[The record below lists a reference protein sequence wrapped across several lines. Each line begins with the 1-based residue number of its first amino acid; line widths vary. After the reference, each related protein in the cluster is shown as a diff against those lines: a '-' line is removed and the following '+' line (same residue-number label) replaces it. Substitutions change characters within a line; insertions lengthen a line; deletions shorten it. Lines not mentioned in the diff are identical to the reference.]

1 MPKAVFICGTEYYE
15 TLCPAGMTIADAA
28 ALAGV
33 PVSLPCGGKGICGGC
48 TVTARGGISAPS
60 AHEREILGGHL
71 DRGARLAC
79 SAVING
85 DCTVFI
91 GSRRVFAEESAGA
104 RVKRI
109 APLTGS
115 KKCFA
120 AAVDIGTTTVVI
132 KLISLPSG
140 RTVKKTAFANPQAR
154 FGADV
159 VTRLEACINGRQGEL
174 TALIN
179 GAVEKVFAEW
189 GAAPEFRIVTG
200 NTAML
205 HIAAGLDA
213 RGLAN
218 HPFTPESLFGEW
230 IGNRYYMR
238 CAGAYIGGDV
248 TASVLAADIKD
259 IPTVLTDIGTN
270 NETVLFD
277 GERFTACASAAGPAF
292 EGAHI
297 SCGTV
302 ATDGAICGVTIRN
315 GRALYIKTVGG
326 AKPNGFC
333 GSGLI
338 SAADQLLLNGFL
350 APDGEP
356 SKSFP
361 DFGGI
366 KLLPEDIAE
375 LQLAKSAVISGIN
388 TLLHGSGVEALQIG
402 RYVPAG
408 SFGAGIDIGAAV
420 RIGMLPERFAEVA
433 DKTAVCACDGAEM
446 LALDEA
452 NFERSEQIARET
464 EVTELAD
471 SQFFADEFISN
482 LYFPYQE
489 PNLFFPV

>member
-1 MPKAVFICGTEYYE
+1 MPEAVFICGTEYYE
-15 TLCPAGMTIADAA
+15 AACPEGTTIAEAA

-33 PVSLPCGGKGICGGC
+33 PVFLPCGGKGTCGGC
-48 TVTARGGISAPS
+48 AVTARGGLSAPS
-60 AHEREILGGHL
+60 ARELEVLG
-71 DRGARLAC
+71 DSAVRGMRRLAC

-85 DCTVFI
+85 DCTVWV
-91 GSRRVFAEESAGA
+91 GSRRVFVPASAGA
-104 RVKRI
+104 RMKRI

-140 RTVKKTAFANPQAR
+140 KTLKKTAFPNPQAR

-159 VTRLEACINGRQGEL
+159 VSRLEACINGRQDEL
-174 TALIN
+174 TSLIN
-179 GAVEKVFAEW
+179 GGIEKVFAEW
-189 GAAPEFRIVTG
+189 DAEPEFRIVTG

-230 IGNRYYMR
+230 IGNSYYMR

-248 TASVLAADIKD
+248 TASVLAADIGGL
-259 IPTVLTDIGTN
+259 PAVLTDIGTN

-277 GERFTACASAAGPAF
+277 GEKFTACASAAGPAF

-297 SCGTV
+297 SCGMPAV
-302 ATDGAICGVTIRN
+302 GGAICDVVIQN
-315 GRALYIKTVGG
+315 GSTRFIKTVSG
-326 AKPNGFC
+326 AEPEGFC

-338 SAADQLLLNGFL
+338 SAAAQLLKNGFI
-350 APDGEP
+350 APGGEP
-356 SKSFP
+356 LKRFP
-361 DFGGI
+361 DFGGL
-366 KLLPEDIAE
+366 KLLPQDIAE
-375 LQLAKSAVISGIN
+375 LQLAKSAVISGIR
-388 TLLHGSGVEALQIG
+388 TLLHNAGTEAWQIG

-408 SFGAGIDIGAAV
+408 SFGAGIDIGAAI
-420 RIGMLPERFAEVA
+420 RIGMLPEQFAGVA
-433 DKTAVCACDGAEM
+433 DKASVCACDGAEM
-446 LALDEA
+446 LVLDEA
-452 NFERSEQIARET
+452 CFERSVSIAQKT

-482 LYFPYQE
+482 LYFPYQD
-489 PNLFFPV
+489 PMNG